1 MVYVRAI
8 CLSSWV
14 LLYGGRGGGQIP
26 LFPMV
31 HYFTLCKFQKMSK
44 EQLILHWSLWD
55 AINSLRQAG
64 LLTSYLPS
72 VELGA
77 SLRGEGGGEITLFP
91 MVHYFTLWKFQ
102 KMPEEQLILHW
113 SPWSAINSVRQAG
126 LHTSYML
133 SVELGASLRGEGG
146 GGGYWFSP
154 NKTLVQRNYAVASVL
169 E

>member
-14 LLYGGRGGGQIP
+14 LLYGGRGGGQIT

-31 HYFTLCKFQKMSK
+31 HYFTLCKFQKMPK

-77 SLRGEGGGEITLFP
+77 SLRGEGGGGNYPFPYGALF
-91 MVHYFTLWKFQ
+91 H
-102 KMPEEQLILHW
+102 
-113 SPWSAINSVRQAG
+113 
-126 LHTSYML
+126 
-133 SVELGASLRGEGG
+133 SLKVSE
-146 GGGYWFSP
+146 
-154 NKTLVQRNYAVASVL
+154 NA
-169 E
+169 